1 LTPSIEPSQSSPETL
16 RQIASGFESRDWI
29 CCPGFLPGP
38 RVEALR
44 HESTALHGAG
54 KFHAAGIGRGAL
66 RDAAVRGDEVL
77 WFEDD
82 LTWAPEAARLLSGE
96 FSALRDAINA
106 ATFLGLQD
114 FEGHYAVYAPGAR
127 YARHVDRFKHDS
139 RRVVS
144 VVLYL
149 NDAWE
154 AEDGG
159 ELCLYRDPADAE
171 PAGRVLPEAGTLVC
185 FLSATLPH
193 EVREARRAR
202 MSLTGWFRRRP

>member
-1 LTPSIEPSQSSPETL
+1 L

-29 CCPGFLPGP
+29 CCPGFLTGR

-44 HESTALHGAG
+44 QESLALHGAG

-82 LTWAPEAARLLSGE
+82 TDRAPEAARLLSAE

-127 YARHVDRFKHDS
+127 YARHVDRFKDDS

-154 AEDGG
+154 SEDGG
-159 ELCLYRDPADAE
+159 ELCLYRHPADAE
-171 PAGRVLPEAGTLVC
+171 PIGKVLPRAGTLVC
-185 FLSATLPH
+185 FLSATVPH
-193 EVREARRAR
+193 EVREARRTR
-202 MSLTGWFRRRP
+202 ISLTGWFRRRP